1 MSETS
6 SATAATVEGLG
17 SRSGGTPG
25 PGTGGVKQSGSHTR
39 LRLALR
45 LVNAGPLIIL
55 TTLVVFFSA
64 INPLF
69 VSERNIQNLAVQSSL
84 IAALAI
90 GVLLPILTQGIDL
103 SVGAV
108 VALSTVMG
116 AVFFH
121 DLDAPGWVVVIVIIG
136 TGGLVGLIN
145 GLAYVKGKIPHPF
158 IVTLAMMSVARG
170 TALLIADGTAIA
182 GMPDVV
188 QTAGGGYLG
197 PLPVPALIVA
207 ALAFIAWVF
216 TTKQVWGGWIYAVG
230 GNPNAAREVGV
241 PVARVLISVYVVS
254 GLCAGVAGLITAGRT
269 NSGFPTAGNLSEL
282 DAIAGVI
289 IGGASFLGGRGTVVN
304 AVIGAVI
311 VAAVRNGLNMIGV
324 DTYAQ
329 YVALG
334 LIVFFAVFMDVQRAR
349 IETRFQALEGRG
361 A

>member
-1 MSETS
+1 MR
-6 SATAATVEGLG
+6 V
-17 SRSGGTPG
+17 
-25 PGTGGVKQSGSHTR
+25 VK
-39 LRLALR
+39 
-45 LVNAGPLIIL
+45 AGPLIIL
-55 TTLVVFFSA
+55 VTLVVLFTV

-69 VSERNIQNLAVQSSL
+69 VSGRNLQNLAVQSSL

-103 SVGAV
+103 SVGSV

-116 AVFFH
+116 AVVFH
-121 DLDAPGWVVVIVIIG
+121 DLNAPAWVVIGVIIG
-136 TGGLVGLIN
+136 TGGVVGLVN
-145 GLAYVKGKIPHPF
+145 GVAYVKGRIPHPF

-170 TALLIADGTAIA
+170 AALLISDGQSIA
-182 GMPDVV
+182 GMPEPV
-188 QTAGGGYLG
+188 QTAGSGYVG
-197 PLPVPALIVA
+197 AIPVPALIVGGL
-207 ALAFIAWVF
+207 ALLAWFF
-216 TTKQVWGGWIYAVG
+216 TTKQVWGRWIYAVG
-230 GNPNAAREVGV
+230 GNPAAAREVGI
-241 PVARVLISVYVVS
+241 PVARVLISVYVIS

-289 IGGASFLGGRGTVVN
+289 IGGASFFGGRGTVVN

-311 VAAVRNGLNMIGV
+311 IASVRNGLNMIGV

-334 LIVFFAVFMDVQRAR
+334 LIVFLAVQMDVQRSR
-349 IETRFQALEGRG
+349 IETRFQALEGRT

>member
-1 MSETS
+1 MRETPYV
-6 SATAATVEGLG
+6 TAATVQGLG
-17 SRSGGTPG
+17 SRSGAAPD
-25 PGTGGVKQSGSHTR
+25 PGTGGGKQSGSHTR

-55 TTLVVFFSA
+55 TTLIIFFSA

-69 VSERNIQNLAVQSSL
+69 VSERNLQSLAVQSSL

-103 SVGAV
+103 SVGAIM
-108 VALSTVMG
+108 ALSTVMG

-121 DLDAPGWVVVIVIIG
+121 DLAAAPWLVILVIIG
-136 TGGLVGLIN
+136 TGGLAGLIN
-145 GLAYVKGKIPHPF
+145 GLAYVKGRIPHPF
-158 IVTLAMMSVARG
+158 IVTLAMMSIARG
-170 TALLIADGTAIA
+170 AALLIADGTAIA
-182 GMPDVV
+182 GMPEAV
-188 QTAGGGYLG
+188 QTAGSGYLG
-197 PLPVPALIVA
+197 PFPVPALIVA
-207 ALAFIAWVF
+207 VLAFLAWCF

-230 GNPNAAREVGV
+230 GNPDAAREVGI
-241 PVARVLISVYVVS
+241 PVGRVLISVYVFS

-289 IGGASFLGGRGTVVN
+289 IGGASFFGGRGTVVN
-304 AVIGAVI
+304 AVIGGVI

-334 LIVFFAVFMDVQRAR
+334 LIVFLAVFMDVQRAR